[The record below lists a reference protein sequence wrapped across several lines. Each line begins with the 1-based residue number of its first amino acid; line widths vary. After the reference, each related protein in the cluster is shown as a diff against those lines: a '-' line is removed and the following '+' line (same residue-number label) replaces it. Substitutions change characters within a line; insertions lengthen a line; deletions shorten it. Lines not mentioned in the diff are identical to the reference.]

1 MATLKEIT
9 AQYNNIATAN
19 GLKTVS
25 RFATKTDAENR
36 LAKLIK
42 QVKQATIET
51 EPAAKPAETAPVAK
65 PAKAAKPAETAPVA
79 KPAKA
84 AETAPVAKPAKAAET
99 APVAKP
105 AKAAETA
112 PAAKAKREFIHLT
125 EETLITL
132 KTTSIVTGTNKVFN
146 HVLNKVIHIS
156 SVEKFFIDMFNQSDV
171 GEATVLPVEDIVQ
184 NIMNGFVTK
193 TGIIPDRD
201 WALRNIRLF
210 MKKGLL
216 CLVTLKDVK

>member
-65 PAKAAKPAETAPVA
+65 PAKAAKP
-79 KPAKA
+79 

>member
-9 AQYNNIATAN
+9 AQYNDIATAN

-42 QVKQATIET
+42 QVKQATIEAA
-51 EPAAKPAETAPVAK
+51 PAENAPVAKPAETAPVAK
-65 PAKAAKPAETAPVA
+65 
-79 KPAKA
+79 
-84 AETAPVAKPAKAAET
+84 
-99 APVAKP
+99 
-105 AKAAETA
+105 

>member
-9 AQYNNIATAN
+9 AQYNDIATAN

-42 QVKQATIET
+42 QVKQVKQATIET
-51 EPAAKPAETAPVAK
+51 APAETAPAETAPAAK
-65 PAKAAKPAETAPVA
+65 PAKAAKPAETAPV
-79 KPAKA
+79 
-84 AETAPVAKPAKAAET
+84 
-99 APVAKP
+99 
-105 AKAAETA
+105 
-112 PAAKAKREFIHLT
+112 AKAKREFIHLT